1 MKNSICTNRPRRL
14 PIFWAATLTIALFAS
29 TADAQDLEDLVE
41 ENARQE
47 EKMRRIPGTEQPGL
61 LTGDAEGRMLLPEG
75 DKVQRLRIAQ
85 DRQVDPAQY
94 IVGPGDVIQL
104 YIWGEFDQDIPF
116 EVNPEGLALVPTIGA
131 FDVAGRT
138 LEDVKREIVAAAS
151 QDKYPGVDI
160 TLSLQSMRFFTAYI
174 TGGVLRGEGAHVITP
189 VTRVSDL
196 IELAGGFLDDFQ
208 GTETDETGDGQKV
221 TRLFDLT
228 SQPTARRSV
237 RIHHADGS
245 SKEVD
250 LAMFMATGDIRHNP
264 YVNMGDIVHV
274 GFRKDQVFAYGAV
287 NEEGDHEYRPGDTI
301 GDLIRLA
308 RGVSGSAPLAHVE
321 LWRFIEG
328 TDSTVVIPLIQ
339 QERGTAT
346 LTIDAI
352 TDVPLQPQDMLFVR
366 TRSDWRQT
374 PTVFAHGEL
383 NYTGRY
389 RISRGKTRLT
399 DFVRQ
404 AGGFND
410 NANLVEARVIRTK
423 YRAIED
429 PELVRLQSAVAAG
442 GLADLTPEERAYLKS
457 KEREERGRLAIDFE
471 KLFVEGDLS
480 QDIFL
485 EGGDVVFVPEKRLTV
500 SMSGQF
506 EKPGLA
512 DFEEGRRAGYYLK
525 QAGGFGFDA
534 DKSGARLIRARTG
547 QRVKFNQNLIVEPGD
562 EIWVPEKEYRDWWAL
577 VQGTMRT
584 TAEALTLILLVR
596 AI

>member
-1 MKNSICTNRPRRL
+1 MRHRICRIACLAVVATAL
-14 PIFWAATLTIALFAS
+14 AAPFAG
-29 TADAQDLEDLVE
+29 AQELEDLVK
-41 ENARQE
+41 ENERQE
-47 EKMRRIPGTEQPGL
+47 QEMRRIPGTETPGM
-61 LTGDAEGRMLLPEG
+61 LTDGADSRMFLPKGE
-75 DKVQRLRIAQ
+75 DVQRLRIAQ
-85 DRQVDPAQY
+85 DRQVDAREY
-94 IVGPGDVIQL
+94 IVGPGDVMQL

-138 LEDVKREIVAAAS
+138 LAEVKAEIVAAAEN
-151 QDKYPGVDI
+151 DKYPGVDI
-160 TLSLQSMRFFTAYI
+160 TLSLQSMRFFSAYI
-174 TGGVLRGEGAHVITP
+174 TGAVLKGEGAYIITP

-196 IELAGGFLDDFQ
+196 IEMAGGFLDDFQ
-208 GTETDETGDGQKV
+208 GTETDETDDGQKV

-237 RIHHADGS
+237 VVHHVDGTMA
-245 SKEVD
+245 EID
-250 LAMFMATGDIRHNP
+250 LAMFAATGDIRNNP
-264 YVNMGDIVHV
+264 YVSMGDVVHV
-274 GFRKDQVFAYGAV
+274 DFRKQQMFVYGAV
-287 NEEGDHEYRPGDTI
+287 NKEGDQEYRPGDTI
-301 GDLIRLA
+301 DDLIRLA
-308 RGVSGSAPLAHVE
+308 RGVAGDATLAHVE
-321 LWRFIEG
+321 IWRFVQD

-339 QERGTAT
+339 QETGVVTAT
-346 LTIDAI
+346 ISDI
-352 TDVPLQPQDMLFVR
+352 SNIPLLSGDMLFVR

-423 YRAIED
+423 YRAIKD
-429 PELVRLQSAVAAG
+429 PELARLQSAVQAG

-471 KLFVEGDLS
+471 KLFNEGDES
-480 QDIFL
+480 QDILL

-506 EKPGLA
+506 LKPGLA
-512 DFEEGRRAGYYLK
+512 DFEDGRRAGYYLE
-525 QAGGFGFDA
+525 QAGGFSFDA
-534 DKSGARLIRARTG
+534 DKSGTRLIRARTG
-547 QRVKFNQNLIVEPGD
+547 QREKFDRNLIVEPGD
-562 EIWVPEKEYRDWWAL
+562 EIWVPEKAYRDWWAL
-577 VQGTMRT
+577 VQGTMRS